1 VVVQDTGWSRHLPSG
16 EGVVGF
22 ETLDE
27 AAAGVE
33 RVAADYGRHSKAA
46 REFAER
52 HFEAGKVCAEL
63 VA

>member
-1 VVVQDTGWSRHLPSG
+1 L
-16 EGVVGF
+16 E
-22 ETLDE
+22 E

-33 RVAADYGRHSKAA
+33 RVAADYAAHSRAA
-46 REFAER
+46 RAFAER

>member
-1 VVVQDTGWSRHLPSG
+1 
-16 EGVVGF
+16 
-22 ETLDE
+22 LDE